1 MENEYGISK
10 NICKEAFDWDL
21 DDNKNK
27 IKKKKSQ
34 NKEVKNDFIFFYI
47 QFILNN
53 NIIKI

>member
-27 IKKKKSQ
+27 IKKKKSK
-34 NKEVKNDFIFFYI
+34 NKEVKNDFIYFLYTIYF
-47 QFILNN
+47 
-53 NIIKI
+53 K